1 MKEITK
7 KVSSQERD
15 FLNFRKPLITG
26 GLLLMKNVLT
36 LLAKSILAQLGLT
49 AATSAT
55 DAAIQKK
62 KKKKNEL
69 GTTTLVFSN
78 EDLNDIIKI
87 VKSLEESFLLIKG
100 VSATVENEVKEQKDR
115 FLGMLAA
122 MLPASLLGSAL
133 TGKDV
138 VRGGDDFIQASEGTN
153 RASQDF

>member
-36 LLAKSILAQLGLT
+36 LLAKSILAQ
-49 AATSAT
+49 
-55 DAAIQKK
+55 
-62 KKKKNEL
+62 L

-138 VRGGDDFIQASEGTN
+138 VRGDDGVIQAS
-153 RASQDF
+153 

>member
-26 GLLLMKNVLT
+26 GLTLMKNVLT

-49 AATSAT
+49 AAASAT

-62 KKKKNEL
+62 KKNYEL

-138 VRGGDDFIQASEGTN
+138 VRGDDGVIQAS
-153 RASQDF
+153 